1 MPCNPGPAVPQFRCN
16 SVALGLAVG
25 LCCSAATPQADFFV
39 APNGSDAWSGRLP
52 TPGPERRD
60 GPFATLTRAR
70 DAVRELRRTHPALE
84 RPVTVLVRGGQYTLS
99 APLAFTPED
108 SGAPASP
115 TIFAAFPGEKPVFSG
130 GIDLSHW
137 KSTSGGLF
145 QADLPPV
152 FSPEHPPTQMFVNGE
167 RRTRARS
174 PNTGYFRTDGP
185 LKPLGDRKKAR
196 GNPETKKGFRFK
208 PGDIREWPDW
218 RNMNVVVF
226 HSWTAS
232 IHWPS
237 EINEKDRTLRFTAPS
252 GWPIGWWE
260 KEQRYYIEN
269 VRAALDAPGEW
280 VADLEAGRLLYIP
293 MPGERPETL
302 RAVLPVCKQLV
313 RFEGDARLGLPVE
326 HIQFR
331 GLTFLYSA
339 WELPRDKAHDGQAAV
354 SQDAAIHLSG
364 ARNCL
369 FEDVE
374 LAHVGGYGFWLAAG
388 SKNNRLVRCRIHD
401 LGAGG
406 IKIGETR
413 SPRDAAQAVE
423 HNTVDN
429 CLIHDGGRVFR
440 AGVGVWIG
448 RASWNRVEHN
458 EICDFDY
465 TGVSVGW
472 SWGYAPSSAN
482 HNIVEFNHIHHV
494 GNGVL
499 SDLGGIYTL
508 GKSPGTVLRGNVI
521 HDSFAY
527 SYGGWGLYTD
537 EGSSNILLEK
547 NVVYDTKSGGFHQHY
562 GRENILR
569 DNILAFSREAQV
581 IRSRE
586 ENHLSFTF
594 ERNIVLCDNGWVLGG
609 NWKNGRFRLDRNLYW
624 NDGPAPPMFAGRS
637 FRRWRRKT
645 GQDAASRI
653 ADPAFAD
660 AAARDFRLRPD
671 SPAHALGINVLDL
684 RKAGLYGPPEWTRR
698 AAALK
703 HRTLDPEMRPPRTAP
718 LGIQRLL
725 LDDFESTPV
734 GDRPRIATV
743 TVGKGGGSVAV
754 TDELAADGERCLKFT
769 DAPGLQK
776 PWLPYI
782 RYTPRWDDGVAALT
796 VDLRLEPGAVVWH
809 EWRDDANPYKVGP
822 SLRIT
827 ANGEVRCAGRVVA
840 RVPLRRWFQVAIEC
854 PLGPE
859 AQGVF
864 NLTVTVRGQAP
875 QQVRGLPVG
884 TPGWNELDWIGFVS
898 EADRKTAFYLDNL
911 KLELREE

>member
-1 MPCNPGPAVPQFRCN
+1 MPRNPAPVPQLYSN

-39 APNGSDAWSGRLP
+39 APNGNDAWSGRLP
-52 TPGPERRD
+52 APEPKRRD

-70 DAVRELRRTHPALE
+70 NAVRELRRARPALD
-84 RPVTVLVRGGQYTLS
+84 RPVTVLIRGGQYVLS

-108 SGAPASP
+108 SGGPASP

-130 GIDLSHW
+130 GVDLGPW
-137 KSTSGGLF
+137 EITPDGMF
-145 QADLPPV
+145 QTRLPAA
-152 FSPEHPPTQMFVNGE
+152 FANERLPTQLFVNGQ

-185 LKPLGDRKKAR
+185 LNPLGDRNKAR
-196 GNPETKKGFRFK
+196 RNPETKMGFRFK

-218 RNMNVVVF
+218 RNMNLVVF

-232 IHWPS
+232 IHWAAEIS
-237 EINEKDRTLRFTAPS
+237 EKKHTLRFTAPS

-260 KEQRYYIEN
+260 NKQRYYIEN

-280 VADLEAGRLLYIP
+280 IADAEAGTLLYIP
-293 MPGERPETL
+293 LPGEKADTL
-302 RAVLPVCKQLV
+302 RAVAPVSNQLV
-313 RFEGDARLGLPVE
+313 RFEGDARLGMPVE
-326 HIQFR
+326 YIQLR
-331 GLTFLYSA
+331 SLTFLHSA
-339 WELPRDKAHDGQAAV
+339 WDLPRDKAHDGQAAV
-354 SQDAAIHLSG
+354 SEDAAIHLSG

-369 FEDVE
+369 FEDIE
-374 LAHVGGYGFWLAAG
+374 LAHVGAYGVWLAAG
-388 SKNNRLVRCRIHD
+388 SKNNRFVRCHIHD

-413 SPRDAAQAVE
+413 SPRDDAQAVE

-429 CLIHDGGRVFR
+429 CLIHDGGHVFR

-448 RASWNRVEHN
+448 RASWNRLVHN

-482 HNIVEFNHIHHV
+482 HNLVEYNHIHHV

-508 GKSPGTVLRGNVI
+508 GVSPGTVLRGNVI

-537 EGSSNILLEK
+537 EGSSNILMEK
-547 NVVYDTKSGGFHQHY
+547 NIVYDTKSGGFHQHY

-569 DNILAFSREAQV
+569 DNILAYSREAQV

-594 ERNIVLCDNGWVLGG
+594 ERNIVVCDNGWVLGG

-624 NDGPAPPMFAGRS
+624 NDGQTPLTFAGRS
-637 FRRWRRKT
+637 FARWRKKT

-653 ADPAFAD
+653 ANPGFLD
-660 AAARDFRLRPD
+660 AAKRDLRLRPN
-671 SPAHALGINVLDL
+671 SPAQALGIDAPDPAQ
-684 RKAGLYGPPEWTRR
+684 AGLYGPTEWTRR
-698 AAALK
+698 ATALQ
-703 HRTLDPEMRPPRTAP
+703 HRTLDPEMRPPRTPP
-718 LGIQRLL
+718 LSIQRRL

-734 GDRPRIATV
+734 GDRPRQAV
-743 TVGKGGGSVAV
+743 VQVGKKGGAVAV
-754 TDELAADGERCLKFT
+754 TDELAADGKHCLKFT
-769 DAPGLQK
+769 DAPGLEK

-782 RYTPRWDDGVAALT
+782 HYTPRWDEGTALLT
-796 VDLRLEPGAVVWH
+796 VDLRLEPGAVIWH
-809 EWRDDANPYKVGP
+809 EWRDNARPYNVGP
-822 SLRIT
+822 SLRVT
-827 ANGEVRCAGRVVA
+827 ANGEVQHAGRVVA
-840 RVPLRRWFQVAIEC
+840 RVPLDRWFQLKIEC
-854 PLGPE
+854 PLGSAAP
-859 AQGVF
+859 GVF
-864 NLTVTVRGQAP
+864 DLTVTVRGEAP
-875 QQVRGLPVG
+875 QQVRGLPCG
-884 TPGWNELDWIGFVS
+884 SPEWNELDWLGFVS
-898 EADRKTAFYLDNL
+898 QANRKTAFYLDNL
-911 KLELREE
+911 KLELRDE